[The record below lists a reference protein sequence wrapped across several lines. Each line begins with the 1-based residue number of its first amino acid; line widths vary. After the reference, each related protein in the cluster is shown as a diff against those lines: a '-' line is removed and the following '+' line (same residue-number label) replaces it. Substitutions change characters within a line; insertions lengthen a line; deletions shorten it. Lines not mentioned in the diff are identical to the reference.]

1 MPASQGATS
10 ARCAR
15 LAEKTLRAAAASEH
29 AAVSSACASA
39 CKFHSRAAAGG
50 ALDAALALAQALVL
64 MCLRDPGRLEDRE
77 HDGGGLREGAA
88 GRPRAPLPAH
98 ARCCHRLRAPALLG
112 LNLCRLCF
120 Q

>member
-15 LAEKTLRAAAASEH
+15 LAEKTLRAAAAGEH

-64 MCLRDPGRLEDRE
+64 MCLRE
-77 HDGGGLREGAA
+77 
-88 GRPRAPLPAH
+88 PRAQIHTPTPARRQKRTELCGLELP
-98 ARCCHRLRAPALLG
+98 RFSSKGGRQELRP
-112 LNLCRLCF
+112 
-120 Q
+120 

>member
-50 ALDAALALAQALVL
+50 ALDAALAPAQALAL
-64 MCLRDPGRLEDRE
+64 MCLRERFWPGPGVVFGLSSASLE
-77 HDGGGLREGAA
+77 
-88 GRPRAPLPAH
+88 
-98 ARCCHRLRAPALLG
+98 
-112 LNLCRLCF
+112 NS
-120 Q
+120 

>member
-64 MCLRDPGRLEDRE
+64 MCLRAP
-77 HDGGGLREGAA
+77 AA
-88 GRPRAPLPAH
+88 GLGYWGRPAAGLG
-98 ARCCHRLRAPALLG
+98 CWVISLRAGSQGSWAVG
-112 LNLCRLCF
+112 
-120 Q
+120 